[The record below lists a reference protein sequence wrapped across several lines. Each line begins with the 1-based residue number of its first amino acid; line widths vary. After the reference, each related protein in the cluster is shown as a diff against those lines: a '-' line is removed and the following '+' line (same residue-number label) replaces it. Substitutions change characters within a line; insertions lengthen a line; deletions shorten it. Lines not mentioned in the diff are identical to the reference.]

1 MGFMVNEAAPR
12 QPVFNKQP
20 LAVTGLGG
28 LIVLAHVARTFGPYD
43 WQVGLSDALAV
54 VPAAYEGPF
63 DTWNW
68 PALFGHVFLHA
79 DWIHLAFNMAL
90 FFAISGRVVQRLDAG
105 GGGGWRFL
113 VLFFF
118 SALMSALT
126 FIAINAGSTTGAIGA
141 SGAVCGVFSA
151 LLMGARWDWTVSIRD
166 PQILRTG
173 AGFLFAN
180 VGLAFLIRQFGVLP
194 IAWEAHLG
202 GFIGGMLIFP
212 LLAPKY
218 ATVR

>member
-1 MGFMVNEAAPR
+1 MVNDPAPDQATAPSQPIFNR
-12 QPVFNKQP
+12 QPWVI
-20 LAVTGLGG
+20 LLLGD
-28 LIVLAHVARTFGPYD
+28 LIVLAHAVRAFGQYD
-43 WQVGLSDALAV
+43 LQVGLAEKLAV

-68 PALFGHVFLHA
+68 AALFGHVFLHA

-90 FFAISGRVVQRLDAG
+90 FFAISGRVVERLGAA

-126 FIAINAGSTTGAIGA
+126 YILINPGSSTGAIGA

-151 LLMGARWDWTVSIRD
+151 LLMGARWDWKVSIRD

-180 VGLAFLIRQFGVLP
+180 VGLAFVIRQFGVLRLPGKP
-194 IAWEAHLG
+194 ISAALSAEC
-202 GFIGGMLIFP
+202 
-212 LLAPKY
+212 
-218 ATVR
+218 